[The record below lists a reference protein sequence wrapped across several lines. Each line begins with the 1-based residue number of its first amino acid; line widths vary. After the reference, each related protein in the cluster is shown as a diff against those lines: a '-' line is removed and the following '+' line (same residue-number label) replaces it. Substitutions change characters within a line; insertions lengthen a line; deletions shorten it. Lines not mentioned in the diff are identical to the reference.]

1 MAQMGRPRIEI
12 NKEEFEK
19 LCALLCSEEEIASWF
34 DVSVDTL
41 CRWCKREYGV
51 TFAEIYK
58 TKSEKGRIALRRYQF
73 KLAEKY
79 PAMAIFLGKQYLG
92 QRDNVDNIE
101 GVDEGVPPVINIIDC
116 SKDGEDDE

>member
-92 QRDNVDNIE
+92 QRDNVDNTG
-101 GVDEGVPPVINIIDC
+101 GVDEGVPPVINIMDC
-116 SKDGEDDE
+116 SKGGEDDE

>member
-41 CRWCKREYGV
+41 CRWCKREYSV

-92 QRDNVDNIE
+92 QRDNVDNTE
-101 GVDEGVPPVINIIDC
+101 GVDEGVPPVINIMDC

>member
-92 QRDNVDNIE
+92 QRDNVDNTE
-101 GVDEGVPPVINIIDC
+101 GVDEGVPLVINIMDC
-116 SKDGEDDE
+116 SKEGEDDE

>member
-41 CRWCKREYGV
+41 CRWCKREYSV

-92 QRDNVDNIE
+92 QRDNVDNTD
-101 GVDEGVPPVINIIDC
+101 GVDEGVPPVINIMDC

>member
-41 CRWCKREYGV
+41 CRWCKREYSV

-92 QRDNVDNIE
+92 QRDNVDNTE
-101 GVDEGVPPVINIIDC
+101 GVDEGVPPVINIMDC
-116 SKDGEDDE
+116 SKGGEDDE

>member
-41 CRWCKREYGV
+41 CRWCKREYSV

-73 KLAEKY
+73 KLAEKSLSLY
-79 PAMAIFLGKQYLG
+79 PSLSAGCPSVAKTLA
-92 QRDNVDNIE
+92 
-101 GVDEGVPPVINIIDC
+101 
-116 SKDGEDDE
+116 

>member
-1 MAQMGRPRIEI
+1 M
-12 NKEEFEK
+12 
-19 LCALLCSEEEIASWF
+19 
-34 DVSVDTL
+34 SVDTL

-92 QRDNVDNIE
+92 QRDNVDNAE
-101 GVDEGVPPVINIIDC
+101 GVDEGVPPVINIMDC

>member
-1 MAQMGRPRIEI
+1 MGRPRIEI

-51 TFAEIYK
+51 SFAEIYK

-92 QRDNVDNIE
+92 QRDNVDDN
-101 GVDEGVPPVINIIDC
+101 VD
-116 SKDGEDDE
+116 DDLAQSRLNETISAIKGAVDKK

>member
-34 DVSVDTL
+34 NVSVDTL
-41 CRWCKREYGV
+41 CRWCKREYNL

-58 TKSEKGRIALRRYQF
+58 TKSEKGKIALRRYQF

-92 QRDNVDNIE
+92 QRDNIDNAE
-101 GVDEGVPPVINIIDC
+101 CADNGVAPTINIMDC
-116 SKDGEDDE
+116 SKGGDDDE

>member
-92 QRDNVDNIE
+92 QRDNVDNTD
-101 GVDEGVPPVINIIDC
+101 GVDEGVPPVINIMDC

>member
-92 QRDNVDNIE
+92 QRDNVDNAE
-101 GVDEGVPPVINIIDC
+101 GVDEGVPPVINIMDC

>member
-92 QRDNVDNIE
+92 QRDNVDNTE
-101 GVDEGVPPVINIIDC
+101 GVDEGVPPVINIMDC
-116 SKDGEDDE
+116 SKDGEDNE

>member
-92 QRDNVDNIE
+92 QRDNIDNTE
-101 GVDEGVPPVINIIDC
+101 GVDEGVPPVINIMDC

>member
-92 QRDNVDNIE
+92 QRDNLDNTE
-101 GVDEGVPPVINIIDC
+101 GVDEGVPPVINIMDC
-116 SKDGEDDE
+116 SKDGEDNE

>member
-92 QRDNVDNIE
+92 QRDNVDNTD
-101 GVDEGVPPVINIIDC
+101 GVDEGVPPVINIMDC
-116 SKDGEDDE
+116 SKDDEDDE

>member
-92 QRDNVDNIE
+92 QRDNVDNTE
-101 GVDEGVPPVINIIDC
+101 GVDEGVPPVINIMDC

>member
-41 CRWCKREYGV
+41 CRWCKREYSV

-92 QRDNVDNIE
+92 QRDNVDNTE
-101 GVDEGVPPVINIIDC
+101 GVDESVPPVINIMDC

>member
-92 QRDNVDNIE
+92 QRDNVDDNADEDLAQSRLNETISAIK
-101 GVDEGVPPVINIIDC
+101 GAVD
-116 SKDGEDDE
+116 KK

>member
-41 CRWCKREYGV
+41 CRWCKREYSV

-92 QRDNVDNIE
+92 QRDNVDNTG
-101 GVDEGVPPVINIIDC
+101 GVDEGVPPVINIMDC
-116 SKDGEDDE
+116 SKGGEDDE

>member
-92 QRDNVDNIE
+92 QRDNVDNTE
-101 GVDEGVPPVINIIDC
+101 GVDEGVPPVINIMDC
-116 SKDGEDDE
+116 SKGGEDDE

>member
-73 KLAEKY
+73 NLFAPQCHIPSAVCPAFYIADIITAEY
-79 PAMAIFLGKQYLG
+79 RP
-92 QRDNVDNIE
+92 
-101 GVDEGVPPVINIIDC
+101 
-116 SKDGEDDE
+116 

>member
-92 QRDNVDNIE
+92 QRDNVDNTE
-101 GVDEGVPPVINIIDC
+101 GVDEGVPPVINIMDC
-116 SKDGEDDE
+116 SKDGDDDE